1 MSRLARLGLAVA
13 ACVSSAVAAVAV
25 HAAPAED
32 FYKGKQIILILS
44 TDVGGGY
51 AASVNAIIPYL
62 SANIPG
68 RPRIIMQN
76 MPGAGGVR
84 AMNYMYAAAPKD
96 GTRIAMVQAMSPY
109 APLFGVEAAKYDP
122 RRMNWLGSL
131 EKSTGICVAWAT
143 SGIRTWQDVFDKQF
157 VVGASGAGSQM
168 ETLPLLVNKLFGT
181 KIKVVSGYKG
191 GNEVFL
197 AMERGEVQGRCGS
210 FYSTIT
216 ASRPD
221 WVQQKKI
228 AIPFQIALE
237 RDPEF
242 PDVPALGEFTK
253 DTRTKQVLELIAS
266 HMAMDR
272 PIVAPPGV
280 PPERI
285 AILRRAFQ
293 AAVND
298 PNFIAEAQKQRLD
311 IDAVAGEGVAQL
323 LTKAYAMPADVVAA
337 AREALNLTGSA
348 AN

>member
-1 MSRLARLGLAVA
+1 MIRAPRNLLAVA
-13 ACVSSAVAAVAV
+13 LAALAPVAL

-32 FYKGKQIILILS
+32 FYKGKQIVLILS

-51 AASVNAIIPYL
+51 AASANAIIPYL
-62 SANIPG
+62 SAHIPG

-84 AMNYMYAAAPKD
+84 AMNYMYAAALKD
-96 GTRIAMVQAMSPY
+96 GTRIALVQAMSPY
-109 APLFGVEAAKYDP
+109 APLFGVDAAKYDP

-131 EKSTGICVAWAT
+131 EKSTGICAAWAT
-143 SGIRTWQDVFDKQF
+143 AGIRTWQDVFAKQF

-168 ETLPLLVNKLFGT
+168 ETLPLMVNKLFGT

-197 AMERGEVQGRCGS
+197 AMERGEVHGRCGS

-216 ASRPD
+216 STRPD
-221 WVQQKKI
+221 WIDQKKI

-242 PDVPALGEFTK
+242 PDVPALGEFAR
-253 DTRTKQVLELIAS
+253 DTHTKQVLDLVAA

-272 PIVAPPGV
+272 PLVLPPGV
-280 PPERI
+280 PPERV
-285 AILRRAFQ
+285 AMLRRAFQ

-298 PNFIAEAQKQRLD
+298 PAFIAEANKQRLN
-311 IDAVAGEGVAQL
+311 IDAVSGEGVQQL
-323 LTKAYAMPADVVAA
+323 LAKSYAMPADVVAA
-337 AREALNLTGSA
+337 AREALNLSGSA

>member
-1 MSRLARLGLAVA
+1 MLRMWRSLAVA
-13 ACVSSAVAAVAV
+13 TLAAFGASAL

-32 FYKGKQIILILS
+32 FFKGKQITLILS

-51 AASVNAIIPYL
+51 AASANAIIPYL
-62 SANIPG
+62 TAHIPG

-122 RRMNWLGSL
+122 RQMSWLGSL
-131 EKSTGICVAWAT
+131 EKSTGICAAWAT
-143 SGIRTWQDVFDKQF
+143 AGTRTWQDVLTKQF

-168 ETLPLLVNKLFGT
+168 ETLPLMVNKLFGT

-216 ASRPD
+216 ATRPD
-221 WVQQKKI
+221 WIEQKKI

-237 RDPEF
+237 RDAEF

-253 DTRTKQVLELIAS
+253 DTHTRQVLDLVAA

-272 PIVAPPGV
+272 PLVLPPGV
-280 PPERI
+280 PPERV

-298 PNFIAEAQKQRLD
+298 PGFIAEANKQRLN
-311 IDAVAGEGVAQL
+311 IDAVSGEGVQQL
-323 LTKAYAMPADVVAA
+323 LARSYAMPADVVAA
-337 AREALNLTGSA
+337 AREALNLTGAA

>member
-1 MSRLARLGLAVA
+1 MTRLARCGFAVA
-13 ACVSSAVAAVAV
+13 ALVSLAVVTASV

-51 AASVNAIIPYL
+51 AASANAIIPYL

-68 RPRIIMQN
+68 RPRIILQN

-84 AMNYMYAAAPKD
+84 AMNYLYSVAPKD
-96 GTRIAMVQAMSPY
+96 GTRIGMVQSMSPY
-109 APLFGVEAAKYDP
+109 APLLGVEAAKYDP
-122 RRMNWLGSL
+122 RQMNWLGSL

-143 SGIRTWQDVFDKQF
+143 AGIRTWQDVFDKQF

-181 KIKVVSGYKG
+181 RIKVVSGYKG

-197 AMERGEVQGRCGS
+197 AMERGEVQGRCGA
-210 FYSTIT
+210 FYSTIIAT
-216 ASRPD
+216 RPD
-221 WVQQKKI
+221 WVEQKKI

-242 PDVPALGEFTK
+242 LDVPALGEFAK
-253 DTRTKQVLELIAS
+253 DTRTKQVLELIAA

-272 PIVAPPGV
+272 PIVTPPGV
-280 PPERI
+280 PPERV

-298 PNFIAEAQKQRLD
+298 PAFIAEAERQKLD
-311 IDAVAGEGVAQL
+311 IDAVAGEGVARL
-323 LTKAYAMPADVVAA
+323 LSNAYAMPADVVNA
-337 AREALNLTGSA
+337 AREAINLTGA
-348 AN
+348 TAN

>member
-1 MSRLARLGLAVA
+1 VA
-13 ACVSSAVAAVAV
+13 PAAL
-25 HAAPAED
+25 HAAPADE

-51 AASVNAIIPYL
+51 AASANAIIPYL

-84 AMNYMYAAAPKD
+84 AMNYMYSAAPKD

-122 RRMNWLGSL
+122 RHMNWIGSL
-131 EKSTGICVAWAT
+131 EKSTGICVAWST
-143 SGIRTWQDVFDKQF
+143 SGIKTWQDVFDKQF

-168 ETLPLLVNKLFGT
+168 ETLPLMVNKLFGT

-197 AMERGEVQGRCGS
+197 AMERGEVHGRCGS
-210 FYSTIT
+210 FASTIT
-216 ASRPD
+216 ATRPD
-221 WVQQKKI
+221 WFPQKKVSV
-228 AIPFQIALE
+228 PFQIALE

-242 PDVPALGEFTK
+242 PDVPALGEFAK
-253 DTRTKQVLELIAS
+253 DTRTKHVLELIAS

-272 PIVAPPGV
+272 PLVMPPGV
-280 PPERI
+280 APERV
-285 AILRRAFQ
+285 AIIRRAFQ

-298 PNFIAEAQKQRLD
+298 PEFIAEAQRERLD
-311 IDAVAGEGVAQL
+311 IDTVPGEGVARL
-323 LTKAYAMPADVVAA
+323 LSNAYGMPAEVVSA
-337 AREALNLTGSA
+337 AREALSLTGSS

>member
-1 MSRLARLGLAVA
+1 MKAILRGLAVA
-13 ACVSSAVAAVAV
+13 ALAAIGASAL
-25 HAAPAED
+25 HAAPADD

-51 AASVNAIIPYL
+51 AASANAIIPYL

-68 RPRIIMQN
+68 NPRIIMQN

-84 AMNYMYAAAPKD
+84 AMNYLYSAAPKD
-96 GTRIAMVQAMSPY
+96 GTRIALVQAMSPY

-122 RRMNWLGSL
+122 RRMNWIGSL
-131 EKSTGICVAWAT
+131 EKSTGICVAWST

-168 ETLPLLVNKLFGT
+168 ETLPLMVNKLFGT

-197 AMERGEVQGRCGS
+197 AMERGEVHGRCGS
-210 FYSTIT
+210 FASTIT
-216 ASRPD
+216 ATRPD
-221 WVQQKKI
+221 WFSQKKI
-228 AIPFQIALE
+228 AVPFQIALE

-242 PDVPALGEFTK
+242 PEVPALGEFAK
-253 DTRTKQVLELIAS
+253 DMRTKQVLELIAS

-272 PIVAPPGV
+272 PMVMPPGV
-280 PPERI
+280 PAERV
-285 AILRRAFQ
+285 AMLRRAFQ

-298 PNFIAEAQKQRLD
+298 PAFIAEAQRQRLD
-311 IDAVAGEGVAQL
+311 INAVAGEGVAQL
-323 LTKAYAMPADVVAA
+323 LAKAYAMPADVVTA
-337 AREALNLTGSA
+337 AREALSLTA
-348 AN
+348 ATAN

>member
-1 MSRLARLGLAVA
+1 MIRATRNLLAVA
-13 ACVSSAVAAVAV
+13 LAALAPVAL

-32 FYKGKQIILILS
+32 FYKGKQIVLILS

-51 AASVNAIIPYL
+51 AASANAIIPYL
-62 SANIPG
+62 SAHIPG

-96 GTRIAMVQAMSPY
+96 GTRIALVQAMSPY
-109 APLFGVEAAKYDP
+109 APLFGVDAAKYDP

-143 SGIRTWQDVFDKQF
+143 AGIRTWQDVFAKQF

-168 ETLPLLVNKLFGT
+168 ETLPLMVNKLFGT

-197 AMERGEVQGRCGS
+197 AMERGEVHGRCGS

-216 ASRPD
+216 ATRPD
-221 WVQQKKI
+221 WIAQKKI

-242 PDVPALGEFTK
+242 PDVPALGEFAR
-253 DTRTKQVLELIAS
+253 DTHTKQVLDLVAA

-272 PIVAPPGV
+272 PLVLPPGV
-280 PPERI
+280 PPERV

-298 PNFIAEAQKQRLD
+298 PAFIAEANKQRLN
-311 IDAVAGEGVAQL
+311 IDAVSGEGVQQL
-323 LTKAYAMPADVVAA
+323 LAKSYAMPADVVAA

>member
-1 MSRLARLGLAVA
+1 MGRTIWPSLAVA
-13 ACVSSAVAAVAV
+13 ALAAVGASAL
-25 HAAPAED
+25 HAAPAND
-32 FYKGKQIILILS
+32 FYKGKQIVLILS

-51 AASVNAIIPYL
+51 AASANAIIPYL

-84 AMNYMYAAAPKD
+84 AMNYVYSAAPKD

-109 APLFGVEAAKYDP
+109 APLFGVDAAKYDP
-122 RRMNWLGSL
+122 RQMNWIGSL
-131 EKSTGICVAWAT
+131 EKSTGICVAWTT
-143 SGIRTWQDVFDKQF
+143 SGIRTLQDVFDKEF

-168 ETLPLLVNKLFGT
+168 ETLPAMVNQLFGT
-181 KIKVVSGYKG
+181 RIKIVSGYKG
-191 GNEVFL
+191 GNDVFL

-210 FYSTIT
+210 FYSTIVAT
-216 ASRPD
+216 RPE
-221 WVQQKKI
+221 WIQQKKF

-242 PDVPALGEFTK
+242 PDVPALGEFAK

-272 PIVAPPGV
+272 PLVAPPGV

-285 AILRRAFQ
+285 AMLRRAFQ
-293 AAVND
+293 AAVSD
-298 PNFIAEAQKQRLD
+298 PRFIAEAEKQRLD
-311 IDAVAGEGVAQL
+311 IDAVQGEGVAQL
-323 LTKAYAMPADVVAA
+323 LSKAYAMPPDVVRT
-337 AREALNLTGSA
+337 AREAINLTGA
-348 AN
+348 TPN

>member
-1 MSRLARLGLAVA
+1 MRSIWRSLTVA
-13 ACVSSAVAAVAV
+13 ALAALGASAL
-25 HAAPAED
+25 HAAPADD

-51 AASVNAIIPYL
+51 AASANAIIPYL

-68 RPRIIMQN
+68 KPRIILQN

-84 AMNYMYAAAPKD
+84 AMNYMYSAAPKD
-96 GTRIAMVQAMSPY
+96 GTRIAIVQAMSPY

-122 RRMNWLGSL
+122 RQMNWIGSL
-131 EKSTGICVAWAT
+131 EKSTGICVAWST

-168 ETLPLLVNKLFGT
+168 ETLPLMVNKLFGT
-181 KIKVVSGYKG
+181 NIKVVSGYKG

-197 AMERGEVQGRCGS
+197 AMERGEVAGRCGS

-216 ASRPD
+216 ATRPD

-242 PDVPALGEFTK
+242 PDVPALGEYAK

-272 PIVAPPGV
+272 PLVMSPGV
-280 PPERI
+280 PPERV
-285 AILRRAFQ
+285 AIIRRAFQ

-298 PNFIAEAQKQRLD
+298 PMFIAEAERQKLD
-311 IDAVAGEGVAQL
+311 IDAVPGEGVARL
-323 LTKAYAMPADVVAA
+323 LSNAYAMPADVVSA
-337 AREALNLTGSA
+337 AREALNLTGSSP
-348 AN
+348 N

>member
-1 MSRLARLGLAVA
+1 MIRATRNLLAMALAAFGPVA
-13 ACVSSAVAAVAV
+13 L

-51 AASVNAIIPYL
+51 AASANAIIPYL

-84 AMNYMYAAAPKD
+84 AMNYMYSAAPKD
-96 GTRIAMVQAMSPY
+96 GTRIAIVQAMSPY
-109 APLFGVEAAKYDP
+109 APLFGVDAAKYDP
-122 RRMNWLGSL
+122 RQMHWVGSL
-131 EKSTGICVAWAT
+131 EKSTGICVAMST
-143 SGIRTWQDVFDKQF
+143 SGIRTWQDVFAKEF

-168 ETLPLLVNKLFGT
+168 ETLPHMVNKLFGT

-191 GNEVFL
+191 GNDVFL

-216 ASRPD
+216 ATRPE
-221 WVQQKKI
+221 WIQQKKF

-242 PDVPALGEFTK
+242 PDVPALGEFAK

-272 PIVAPPGV
+272 PMVMPPGV
-280 PPERI
+280 PPERV
-285 AILRRAFQ
+285 ATLRRAFQ

-311 IDAVAGEGVAQL
+311 IDAVPGEGVAQL
-323 LTKAYAMPADVVAA
+323 LAKAYAMPADVVTA
-337 AREALNLTGSA
+337 AREALSLTGA
-348 AN
+348 TAN

>member
-1 MSRLARLGLAVA
+1 MIRSMRNLLAVA
-13 ACVSSAVAAVAV
+13 LAALAPVALQ
-25 HAAPAED
+25 AAPAED
-32 FYKGKQIILILS
+32 FFKGKQITLILS

-51 AASVNAIIPYL
+51 AASANAIIPYL
-62 SANIPG
+62 SAHIPG

-96 GTRIAMVQAMSPY
+96 GTRIALVQAMSPY

-122 RRMNWLGSL
+122 RQMSWLGSL
-131 EKSTGICVAWAT
+131 EKSTGICAAWAT
-143 SGIRTWQDVFDKQF
+143 SGVRTWQDVFDKQF

-168 ETLPLLVNKLFGT
+168 ETLPLMVNKLFGT

-216 ASRPD
+216 ATRPD
-221 WVQQKKI
+221 WIQQQKI

-242 PDVPALGEFTK
+242 PNVPALGEYAK
-253 DTRTKQVLELIAS
+253 DTHTKQVLELVAA

-272 PIVAPPGV
+272 PLVLPPGV
-280 PPERI
+280 PAERV

-293 AAVND
+293 AAISD
-298 PNFIAEAQKQRLD
+298 PAFIAEANKQRLN
-311 IDAVAGEGVAQL
+311 INAVSGEGVQQL
-323 LTKAYAMPADVVAA
+323 LAKSYAMPADVVRA
-337 AREALNLTGSA
+337 AREALNLTGA
-348 AN
+348 TAN